1 MIHSSSP
8 WYSWRAT
15 ARSALTHRARTAV
28 VVGSA
33 GAAAVVAFVG
43 LGSANFFSS
52 SSCEPAQSGAT
63 GAISV
68 DTGSVACGTGVVT
81 DAAVSPAA
89 TPAGVTSDRSADNAS
104 SGPAVPVPAV
114 PVATDPAA
122 VIPAPA
128 NPDPASVSPGPAIPV
143 PAVPVPAPVVP
154 TPATPAAAKPPA
166 IPSLINPVPAAAKP
180 AAPKPATVNPA
191 PGNYSDI
198 TTFGLFD
205 GTSSHTHGDS
215 LGGGRTAI
223 TTEALVSYNGL
234 RAFLGLDAVEL
245 DAIGQWAFANSLT
258 NNREAYAQDLKGV
271 GLYYSMQGA
280 KVGWIR
286 DDAFDPKLLA
296 DIQRTARQ
304 GDTSAVMAMVETYG
318 HRGYADY
325 LTRSGLVDTFVNT
338 LKMEPHYGG
347 WMHGRVHGGLPFSNG
362 SGAQVATAHDLNHL
376 TVLSHDQSQPFM
388 NDTFDWPQ
396 WPALEMPNADVIDY
410 FQSMTVLGDPRG
422 NALP

>member
-1 MIHSSSP
+1 MRLHSSSP
-8 WYSWRAT
+8 RYDWRGT
-15 ARSALTHRARTAV
+15 VQSGLTLRARTAV

-33 GAAAVVAFVG
+33 GVAVVAAFVG
-43 LGSANFFSS
+43 LGSAGLFSS
-52 SSCEPAQSGAT
+52 PSCESAQSGAT
-63 GAISV
+63 GAIGNEA
-68 DTGSVACGTGVVT
+68 GSAACGTTDVVT
-81 DAAVSPAA
+81 DTAASGAA
-89 TPAGVTSDRSADNAS
+89 TPGGTMTSASSEPGNAS
-104 SGPAVPVPAV
+104 AGPVVAAPAE

-122 VIPAPA
+122 VNPAPP
-128 NPDPASVSPGPAIPV
+128 N
-143 PAVPVPAPVVP
+143 PAPLNP
-154 TPATPAAAKPPA
+154 APLDPNAASASPAPATPA
-166 IPSLINPVPAAAKP
+166 PAAATPGIPALTSPAPAASKP
-180 AAPKPATVNPA
+180 APVKPA

-234 RAFLGLDAVEL
+234 RAFLGLGAVEL

-304 GDTSAVMAMVETYG
+304 GDPSAVMTLVETYG
-318 HRGYADY
+318 HLGYADY
-325 LTRSGLVDTFVNT
+325 LTQSGLVDTFVNT

-347 WMHGRVHGGLPFSNG
+347 WMHGRVHGGLSFSNG

-376 TVLSHDQSQPFM
+376 TVLSHDQTQPFM

-396 WPALEMPNADVIDY
+396 WPALEMPKADVIDY